1 MGGGLLLGSVYMGKE
16 AQYSSLLRKAAVS
29 KCLGV
34 TQSHGTKPSRTQKR
48 TDCLIVL
55 PRSMVVGVSCG
66 WVQEPQQL
74 NGKSHRDHL
83 TLWPCLGI
91 SGVALNKGLLR
102 PSLPKQGR

>member
-1 MGGGLLLGSVYMGKE
+1 MGKE

-34 TQSHGTKPSRTQKR
+34 TQSHGTKPSRTQKG

-55 PRSMVVGVSCG
+55 PTSMVVGVGCG

-91 SGVALNKGLLR
+91 SGVAL
-102 PSLPKQGR
+102 